1 MKHFPRAL
9 SFAWPYRRR
18 LAVSLL
24 CALLAAV
31 LWGANFTAIYPLLK
45 LLHSRQTLHECID
58 GYIDAT
64 KADIAKWSD
73 EVDAVE
79 EREKKLG
86 QKEPDRNHDRDMR
99 QAAHRGMKLENKL
112 AAARFRLYWYQV
124 AKQYVVALLPNDA
137 FAALACILALLV
149 AGIAVKCFF
158 EFIQESLVG
167 GVVNHTVCDLR
178 NTFFRKAVHYDVSQ
192 FKQKGT
198 GTNELMARFTSDM
211 EAVGT
216 GLKLLFGKVIA
227 EPLRVVS
234 CVVIAC
240 MISWQLTAFFLIL
253 VPVAVLIIHRV
264 ARIMKKATRRVLEQ
278 MSSIYKILQES
289 FQNVRAVK
297 GFTREARER
306 RRFLEATRD
315 YHQRATR
322 VVFIESLCDPIIE
335 TLGLT
340 AVALALLAGSY
351 LVLSGSTSI
360 FGIQLTAQPME
371 PETLLQLYILLAAT
385 ADPVRKLSSVF
396 TRLQS
401 AEAAAQ
407 RVFECIDR
415 QPAIAPNADGPR
427 VERLPWLPPRNA
439 PEGTAGGTPMVARP
453 HVEFRHVCF
462 SYEKDEPA
470 LLDIHFT
477 VRAGETVALVGPNGC
492 GKSTLVGLLPRFY
505 DPDHGSILIDG
516 QDLRKVNVRSLRRQ
530 VCLVTQDALLF
541 DDTIFNN
548 IAYGCPGATLEQVE
562 RAAKL
567 AMAHEFIQR
576 TPKGYQTSIGE
587 IARVSG
593 GERQRLALARAILRD
608 PSILVLDE
616 FTSAADA
623 EKEVDIHR
631 ALKEFKQGR
640 TLFIITHRMH
650 SLEIADRIVVLDNGR
665 MVAVG
670 THAELLAT
678 CPTYQRLVEAQ
689 GKRLAA

>member
-1 MKHFPRAL
+1 MKYFLRSLAY
-9 SFAWPYRRR
+9 AWSYRHR
-18 LAVSLL
+18 LTISLL
-24 CALLAAV
+24 CALFAAF
-31 LWGANFTAIYPLLK
+31 LWGANFTAIYPILK
-45 LLHSRQTLHECID
+45 LLHSNQTLHQWVETCIAQTQAE
-58 GYIDAT
+58 IDQ
-64 KADIAKWSD
+64 WS
-73 EVDAVE
+73 EKVDNVA

-86 QKEPDRNHDRDMR
+86 QLEPGRATDRHMR
-99 QAAHRGMKLENKL
+99 QAAHEGLRLENKL
-112 AAARFRLYWYQV
+112 AAARLRLYWYQI
-124 AKQYVVALLPNDA
+124 AKQYIAGFLPNDA
-137 FAALACILALLV
+137 FAALACILGLLI
-149 AGIAVKCFF
+149 AGIIIKCFF
-158 EFIQESLVG
+158 EFVQESIIG
-167 GVVNHTVCDLR
+167 SVVNYTVCDLR
-178 NTFFRKAVHYDVSQ
+178 NEFFRKVIHYDVAQ

-198 GTNELMARFTSDM
+198 STTELMARFTSDM

-216 GLKLLFGKVIA
+216 GLKLVFGKVIA

-234 CVVIAC
+234 CVIIAC

-253 VPVAVLIIHRV
+253 VPIAVLIIHQV

-289 FQNVRAVK
+289 FGNIRAVK

-322 VVFIESLCDPIIE
+322 VVFIEALCDPIIE

-351 LVLSGSTSI
+351 LVLTRSTML
-360 FGIQLTAQPME
+360 FGMQMTSQPMD

-401 AEAAAQ
+401 AEAASQ

-415 QPAIAPNADGPR
+415 QPAILPNADGPR
-427 VERLPWLPPRNA
+427 IERPTWLPLRGKSEGPTKVPLEPR
-439 PEGTAGGTPMVARP
+439 PLI
-453 HVEFRHVCF
+453 EFRHVCF

-470 LLDIHFT
+470 LLDINFA
-477 VRAGETVALVGPNGC
+477 VRAGETIALVGPNGC

-516 QDLRKVNVRSLRRQ
+516 KDLRKVNLRTLRQQ

-567 AMAHEFIQR
+567 AMAHDFIQR

-650 SLEIADRIVVLDNGR
+650 SLEIADRIVVLDSGR
-665 MVAVG
+665 VVAVG
-670 THAELLAT
+670 THAELIAS
-678 CPTYQRLVEAQ
+678 CPTYQRLVEAH